1 MDSCSNLKVQQKEWK
16 HAWIRHSGIEKDR
29 RTVQIL
35 TSSAT
40 KSSAAAWNCG
50 DWTVGGKN
58 QTREQKA
65 SICEEKPHLDW
76 LRTHCWNEL
85 SGFLS
90 LTVCLSLSQTHTHTH
105 THTYSWHAVFQRDL
119 SASSGNSASSLQ
131 IQVPYKSLPLPLSRP
146 PYLPFL
152 PCFYTDKQAHA
163 FPHACTPH
171 FLHTRARTHKS
182 GDDTSYW
189 TAPHFLACT
198 IYEAVDGQQHIVM
211 CGARAAVIGWRPGSR
226 GGEAED
232 ACDWSELR
240 PLKAEDFLY
249 WMAAALGGAWV
260 TLLGEKTCIR
270 RVLCLYWSVNSC
282 GWMLW
287 KCVCHSWDTQTRWFW
302 TEKRCLKWL
311 IKY

>member
-16 HAWIRHSGIEKDR
+16 HAWIRHAGIEKDR
-29 RTVQIL
+29 RRVQIL

-50 DWTVGGKN
+50 DVR
-58 QTREQKA
+58 REKSNA
-65 SICEEKPHLDW
+65 RAKSFHMWGESSFRRAENSLLKWVERVPLA
-76 LRTHCWNEL
+76 HCL
-85 SGFLS
+85 HVSP
-90 LTVCLSLSQTHTHTH
+90 THTHTH
-105 THTYSWHAVFQRDL
+105 SWHAVFHRDL

-131 IQVPYKSLPLPLSRP
+131 IQVPYKSLPLSHP

-171 FLHTRARTHKS
+171 FLHTHTRTHKS

-211 CGARAAVIGWRPGSR
+211 CAARAAAIGWRPGSR

-232 ACDWSELR
+232 GCDWSELK
-240 PLKAEDFLY
+240 PLKAEDFLC

-302 TEKRCLKWL
+302 TEKTRLKWL
-311 IKY
+311 IKH